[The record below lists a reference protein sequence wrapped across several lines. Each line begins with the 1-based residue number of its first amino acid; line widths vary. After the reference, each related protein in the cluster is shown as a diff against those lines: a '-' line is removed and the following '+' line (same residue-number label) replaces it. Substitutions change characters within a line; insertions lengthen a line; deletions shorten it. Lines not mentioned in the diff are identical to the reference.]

1 MTLPTSGP
9 LSINAIRTELATT
22 TGSLRALSSQAG
34 FSTPDAMS
42 DFYGYNNNVT
52 ITVYG
57 KTSLTYTSNLTNYRF
72 YYSVNGVIADYL
84 SNSLNSGAGAWGTT
98 CASRFTFQFP
108 KGATLAFG
116 TYFFTDTSLH
126 FSFGATSGSTCPTAS
141 TTYCDSPWTYGTV
154 TGNTNIAINVALV
167 GGTAATRNIVSCA

>member
-42 DFYGYNNNVT
+42 EFYGYSNNVT

-57 KTSLTYTSNLTNYRF
+57 KTSQSYTSNLSAYRF
-72 YYSVNGVIADYL
+72 CYTINGGAVQYL
-84 SNSLNSGAGAWGTT
+84 SNGLGTGAWSTT

-108 KGATLAFG
+108 KNATLAFG
-116 TYFFTDTSLH
+116 TYWTGSPSDT
-126 FSFGATSGSTCPTAS
+126 FYNFGGASGTTCPASS
-141 TTYCDSPWTYGTV
+141 TTYCGPDAWSVGTI
-154 TGNTNIAINVALV
+154 TANTNIAINVAV
-167 GGTAATRNIVSCA
+167 IGPNIATRTVSICF

>member
-42 DFYGYNNNVT
+42 EFYGYNNNVT

-57 KTSLTYTSNLTNYRF
+57 KTSLSYTSNLSNYRF
-72 YYSVNGVIADYL
+72 YYSVNGVISDYL
-84 SNSLNSGAGAWGTT
+84 ANSLGTGAWSTT

-108 KGATLAFG
+108 KNATLGFG

-126 FSFGATSGSTCPTAS
+126 FNFGAQSGTTCPTAS
-141 TTYCDSPWTYGTV
+141 TTYCEDRWNYGTV
-154 TGNTNIAINVALV
+154 TGNTNIAINVALF
-167 GGTAATRNIVSCA
+167 GATAATRNVVSCA